1 MSHKGE
7 GEENRLVLL
16 MLGRDDLSALG
27 VPQLVR
33 WSVGH
38 LHVYMEKWR
47 IPPGPYQFLRIGFNL
62 PDLGSRRDMPIWRD
76 GGFGMAN
83 TKPQLTVM
91 EKDPGEPSAVL
102 GSRLQHPFRAWFSRC
117 H

>member
-47 IPPGPYQFLRIGFNL
+47 IPPGPSQFLRIGFNL
-62 PDLGSRRDMPIWRD
+62 ADLGSRRDMPIWRD

-91 EKDPGEPSAVL
+91 EKAADPIPAKIG
-102 GSRLQHPFRAWFSRC
+102 RASCRAREC
-117 H
+117 R